1 MYHIVSPQI
10 DVVVRG
16 GMCTLFHV
24 SDNAHR
30 LSNDID
36 FLTSLPIDQ
45 ARNIVKNL
53 DLDIE
58 TIAFDDVS
66 DRLPDN
72 LLSFRFEFGS
82 CLEGTGRIKVD
93 LLCGIDQNIL
103 ASSQT
108 MSPKIFNLDFVGNY
122 RILTKGALMADKITT
137 LSSVDYLGIS
147 PHNPG
152 IVKQIYDLNCLLQQS
167 SLDDLTSFFQI
178 YPSILEFKT
187 NMDNKHF
194 TSIDIANNIHSRI
207 SDLINTDNISL
218 RSSYTKLY
226 STFQLT
232 YLRES
237 DRTNSPLNDVFLV
250 SIFAKHIKEWT
261 NDHDTL
267 RHCNDLHDVF
277 RIYRQLR
284 NSDSATLERFYS
296 DHM

>member
-72 LLSFRFEFGS
+72 LLSFRFEFAS

-108 MSPKIFNLDFVGNY
+108 MSPK
-122 RILTKGALMADKITT
+122 
-137 LSSVDYLGIS
+137 S
-147 PHNPG
+147 
-152 IVKQIYDLNCLLQQS
+152 
-167 SLDDLTSFFQI
+167 
-178 YPSILEFKT
+178 SIL
-187 NMDNKHF
+187 
-194 TSIDIANNIHSRI
+194 I
-207 SDLINTDNISL
+207 L
-218 RSSYTKLY
+218 
-226 STFQLT
+226 
-232 YLRES
+232 
-237 DRTNSPLNDVFLV
+237 
-250 SIFAKHIKEWT
+250 
-261 NDHDTL
+261 
-267 RHCNDLHDVF
+267 
-277 RIYRQLR
+277 
-284 NSDSATLERFYS
+284 SATIAY
-296 DHM
+296 